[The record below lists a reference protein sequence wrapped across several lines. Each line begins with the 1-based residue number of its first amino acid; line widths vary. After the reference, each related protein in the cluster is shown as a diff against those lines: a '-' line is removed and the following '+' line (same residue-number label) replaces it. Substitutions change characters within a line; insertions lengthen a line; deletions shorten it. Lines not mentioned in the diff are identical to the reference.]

1 MRNDDHDYVES
12 LINRAVGLLMLN
24 LQSDDFLRFLD
35 DLKRNP
41 TPEAIAALARWNEN
55 LEEYLAKRVETSR
68 QQSQSLATS
77 SEPCQE
83 ARLEVTYEFVN

>member
-12 LINRAVGLLMLN
+12 LVNRAVGLMVLN

-83 ARLEVTYEFVN
+83 ARLEVTHEFVN